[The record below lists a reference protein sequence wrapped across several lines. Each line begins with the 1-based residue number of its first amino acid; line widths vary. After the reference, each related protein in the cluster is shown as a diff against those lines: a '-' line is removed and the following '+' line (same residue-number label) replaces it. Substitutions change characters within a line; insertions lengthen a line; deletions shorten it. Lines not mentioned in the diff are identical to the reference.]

1 MNKTAARVTATMTTV
16 SSLSSPN
23 CGFEYPKT
31 RDKVWYKKNDT
42 RDTLNHMSR
51 LKTFILG
58 NIKLK
63 PKTGRFRLIKS
74 RLEITK
80 RPFATSKFICLSI
93 SQWEKS
99 LEKSEGFSVC
109 DVFFLPAFDFL
120 SFVFPRLVGFLC
132 KGSINDKGILP
143 QCRGVQLC
151 SLEEII
157 HRP

>member
-58 NIKLK
+58 NKKLK

-74 RLEITK
+74 RLEIK
-80 RPFATSKFICLSI
+80 KAVRYKQIYLFKHFPVGKKPWKIGRFFCLLRLFFAC
-93 SQWEKS
+93 
-99 LEKSEGFSVC
+99 
-109 DVFFLPAFDFL
+109 FDFL

>member
-1 MNKTAARVTATMTTV
+1 MNKTAARVAATITTV

-31 RDKVWYKKNDT
+31 RDKMGYKKNDT

-58 NIKLK
+58 NKKLK

-74 RLEITK
+74 RLEIKKGRSLQTNL
-80 RPFATSKFICLSI
+80 FVLSI

-99 LEKSEGFSVC
+99 LEKLEDFSVC
-109 DVFFLPAFDFL
+109 CVFFFCCLLSCFFL
-120 SFVFPRLVGFLC
+120 SFFLALFGFF
-132 KGSINDKGILP
+132 I
-143 QCRGVQLC
+143 
-151 SLEEII
+151 
-157 HRP
+157 